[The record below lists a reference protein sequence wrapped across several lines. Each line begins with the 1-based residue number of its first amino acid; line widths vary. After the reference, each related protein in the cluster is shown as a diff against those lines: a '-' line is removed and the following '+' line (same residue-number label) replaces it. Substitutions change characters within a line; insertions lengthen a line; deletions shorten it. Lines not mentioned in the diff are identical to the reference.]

1 MQTSFLKFVAPARG
15 IDSTLIERPPMLD
28 PFSYGFSGNNDPAR
42 GKTRKMGMVTIHL
55 VVGVGVLIL
64 PLCLILFSVGS
75 DLGAG
80 HLDLSNL

>member
-1 MQTSFLKFVAPARG
+1 MQTPSLKFVAPARS

-55 VVGVGVLIL
+55 VGGVGVLIL